1 MSRATD
7 SFARMAPAKI
17 LVRGANDIASAV
29 VLRLFHAGYALA
41 IHVEPDATTTRRGMA
56 FADAVSDGR
65 AILDGVTALRVD
77 DLEQLPSL
85 MAARAM
91 VPLTIAGFTDVVSAA
106 APDVLVDARMRKRAR
121 PEIQRGL
128 AALTVGLG
136 PNFEAGVTTDVA
148 IETSWEELGR
158 IITEG
163 ATLPL
168 RGEPRA
174 IAGHARDRYVYAPIG
189 GVFRTTHGIGDRV
202 QAGEPVGAI
211 ESTPIAAP
219 LDGVLRGIAR
229 DGVRVAPQTKII
241 EVDPRGDPT
250 LVEGVAERPGRI
262 ADAVLTVV
270 SSRHSAAHR
279 REGPASA

>member
-1 MSRATD
+1 MGRAADAVT
-7 SFARMAPAKI
+7 RMAPATI

-29 VLRLFHAGYALA
+29 GLRLFQAGYALA
-41 IHVEPDATTTRRGMA
+41 IHVEPAATTTRRGMA
-56 FADAVSDGR
+56 FADAINDGR
-65 AILDGVTALRVD
+65 AVLDGVTALRVD

-85 MAARAM
+85 MAART
-91 VPLTIAGFTDVVSAA
+91 VIPLTIAAFTHVVSAA

-121 PEIQRGL
+121 PEVQRGL
-128 AALTVGLG
+128 AALTIGLG

-148 IETSWEELGR
+148 IETSWEDLGR

-174 IAGHARDRYVYAPIG
+174 IAGHARDRYVYAPVA
-189 GVFRTTHGIGDRV
+189 GVFHTTHGIGDRV
-202 QAGEPVGAI
+202 QAGEPLGTI
-211 ESTPIAAP
+211 ESTSIAAP
-219 LDGVLRGIAR
+219 LDGVLRGIVP
-229 DGVRVAPQTKII
+229 DGARVAPQTKII

-250 LVEGVAERPGRI
+250 LVQGVAERPGRI

-270 SSRHSAAHR
+270 SARHSARGH
-279 REGPASA
+279 EGPASA